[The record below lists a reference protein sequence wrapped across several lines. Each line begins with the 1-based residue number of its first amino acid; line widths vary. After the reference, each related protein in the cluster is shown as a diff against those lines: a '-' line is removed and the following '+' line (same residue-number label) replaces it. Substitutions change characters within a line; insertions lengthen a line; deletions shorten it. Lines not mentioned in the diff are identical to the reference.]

1 MGNAIQV
8 QLMSQK
14 LGSSKHLTL
23 ISIWLRFV
31 TSVFKT
37 SQTITIFL
45 ALLSVNTK

>member
-23 ISIWLRFV
+23 ISIWLQFV

-37 SQTITIFL
+37 LQTITVFL
-45 ALLSVNTK
+45 AWPSVNTQ